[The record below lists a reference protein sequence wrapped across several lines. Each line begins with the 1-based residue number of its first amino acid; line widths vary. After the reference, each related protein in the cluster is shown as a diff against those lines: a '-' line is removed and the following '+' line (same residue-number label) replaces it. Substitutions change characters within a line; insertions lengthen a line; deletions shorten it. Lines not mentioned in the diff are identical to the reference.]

1 LHRLPD
7 IHFSN
12 KYLAKHGIS
21 NEEAVAD
28 RYKVEIGDT
37 IRADEL
43 FIKTGCRVSDLNEVG
58 YIKGLTNVVTITD
71 MDAPLPPM
79 QASTSVC

>member
-12 KYLAKHGIS
+12 KYLAANHGIS
-21 NEEAVAD
+21 NEEAVAN
-28 RYKVEIGDT
+28 RYTVEVGDT

-43 FIKTGCRVSDLNEVG
+43 FLKTGCRVADTMVW
-58 YIKGLTNVVTITD
+58 
-71 MDAPLPPM
+71 A
-79 QASTSVC
+79 TSKV